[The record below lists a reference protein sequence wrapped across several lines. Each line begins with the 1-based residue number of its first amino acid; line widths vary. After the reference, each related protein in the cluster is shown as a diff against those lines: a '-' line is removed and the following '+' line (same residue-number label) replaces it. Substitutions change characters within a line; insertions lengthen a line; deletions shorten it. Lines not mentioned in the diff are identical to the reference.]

1 MTSGEPFDP
10 IAPGDPMSDDAVQPD
25 VQPGL
30 DATLDSGALLDLPIR
45 VSAELGRAR
54 MPAARIVG
62 LSRGT
67 IVDLDR
73 APEDPAEI
81 YVNGTRLGT
90 GRLLLVDGEWAIK
103 LESIEL
109 EDGEIEQMS
118 SPGSAL

>member
-1 MTSGEPFDP
+1 MTTGQPFDP
-10 IAPGDPMSDDAVQPD
+10 NQQGDPMPD
-25 VQPGL
+25 EAAQAELQTGL
-30 DATLDSGALLDLPIR
+30 EGALDSEALLDLPIR

-62 LSRGT
+62 LASGT

-90 GRLLLVDGEWAIK
+90 GRLLLVDGEWAIR
-103 LESIEL
+103 LETL
-109 EDGEIEQMS
+109 DLDDAEIEQMS
-118 SPGSAL
+118 TPGSAP